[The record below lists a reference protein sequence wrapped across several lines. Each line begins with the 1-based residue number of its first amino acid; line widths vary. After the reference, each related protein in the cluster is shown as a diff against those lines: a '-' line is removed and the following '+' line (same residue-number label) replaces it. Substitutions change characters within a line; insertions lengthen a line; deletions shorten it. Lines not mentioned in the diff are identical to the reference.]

1 MKVTQQKSATWEFR
15 NIDMSRETSRESA
28 RELLTSVAETDN
40 WELDQLRIFPDGRR
54 RARLR
59 RRVIRVART
68 A

>member
-1 MKVTQQKSATWEFR
+1 MKVTPQKSATWEFR

>member
-1 MKVTQQKSATWEFR
+1 MKLGQQKSATWEFR
-15 NIDMSRETSRESA
+15 DISMSRETSRESA

-40 WELDQLRIFPDGRR
+40 WELDRLRIFPDGRR
-54 RARLR
+54 SARLR